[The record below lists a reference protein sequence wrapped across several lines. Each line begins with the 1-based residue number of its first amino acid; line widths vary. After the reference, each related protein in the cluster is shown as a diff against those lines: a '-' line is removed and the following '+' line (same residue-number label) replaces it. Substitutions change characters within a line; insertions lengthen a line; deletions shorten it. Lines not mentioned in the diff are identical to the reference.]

1 MRTGVSERGEERQVV
16 VQLGQRAYTIHVGA
30 GVLETLGARMSALGL
45 GKRVAIVTNPNVSRL
60 YGERVRRSLERAGFS
75 SITVEIP
82 DGEEHKNLAW
92 VAFVYER
99 LIEARLERGSV
110 IVALGGGVVGDLA
123 GFTAATYLRGI
134 DFVQVPTTLVAQ
146 IDSSIGGKTGVD
158 LAAGKNLIG
167 AFHHPRLVIA
177 DTTTLGT
184 LPPRELRAGLAE
196 VIKTGAILSPE
207 LIDFLER
214 NSRQVL
220 GLEDAAVRFLV
231 ESCAQLKALVVAE
244 DETEGDYRAIL
255 NFGHTLGH
263 AVESLTDYK
272 TFLHGEAVALGMVF
286 ALKLSVRLGL
296 LDQAVAD
303 RIIALLTLYGL
314 PTEIPSDLSS
324 SALAIAVE
332 ADKKRSQ
339 GRVKFV
345 CLEDIGRTQFRMLST
360 EELQAALDA
369 AF

>member
-1 MRTGVSERGEERQVV
+1 MRAAVSESSVERRVV
-16 VQLGQRAYTIHVGA
+16 VQLGPRSYTIHVGA
-30 GVLETLGARMSALGL
+30 GSIETLGTRMQAIGL
-45 GKRVAIVTNPNVSRL
+45 GKRVAIVTNPRVDRL
-60 YGERVRRSLERAGFS
+60 YGERVRRSLDRAGFS
-75 SITVEIP
+75 VVTIEVP

-110 IVALGGGVVGDLA
+110 VVALGGGVVGDLA
-123 GFTAATYLRGI
+123 GFVAATYLRGI
-134 DFVQVPTTLVAQ
+134 DLVQVPTTLVAQ

-177 DTTTLGT
+177 DTQALAT

-207 LIDFLER
+207 LFAFLEQNDR
-214 NSRQVL
+214 AVL
-220 GLEDAAVRFLV
+220 GLDADAIRFVV
-231 ESCAQLKALVVAE
+231 EACVQLKALVVAE

-263 AVESLTDYK
+263 AVESLTEYR
-272 TFLHGEAVALGMVF
+272 TFLHGEAVAIGTAF
-286 ALKLSVRLGL
+286 ATRLSVRLGL
-296 LDQAVAD
+296 LDQVAAE
-303 RIIALLTLYGL
+303 RIVALLTLYGL
-314 PTEIPSDLSS
+314 PTEIPSDLSA

-345 CLEDIGRTQFRMLST
+345 CLEEIGKTRFQMLST
-360 EELQAALDA
+360 EELQKALEA
-369 AF
+369 M

>member
-1 MRTGVSERGEERQVV
+1 MRAAVSGSGEERQVV
-16 VQLGQRAYTIHVGA
+16 VQLGPRSYVIHVGA
-30 GVLETLGARMSALGL
+30 GTIETLGARMSELGL
-45 GKRVAIVTNPNVSRL
+45 GKRVAIVTNPSVDRL
-60 YGERVRRSLERAGFS
+60 YGARVRRSLEAAGFS
-75 SITVEIP
+75 AVTVEIP

-99 LIEARLERGSV
+99 LIEAKLERGSV
-110 IVALGGGVVGDLA
+110 VVALGGGVVGDLA
-123 GFTAATYLRGI
+123 GFVAATYLRGI

-177 DTTTLGT
+177 DTQALAT

-207 LIDFLER
+207 LFAFLEQNDR
-214 NSRQVL
+214 AVL
-220 GLEDAAVRFLV
+220 ALEDAAIRFLV

-263 AVESLTDYK
+263 AVESLTEYRS
-272 TFLHGEAVALGMVF
+272 FLHGEAVAIGMAF
-286 ALKLSVRLGL
+286 AARLSVRMGL
-296 LDQAVAD
+296 LDPAAAE
-303 RIIALLTLYGL
+303 RIVALLTLYGL
-314 PTEIPSDLSS
+314 PTEIPSDLSA
-324 SALAIAVE
+324 SALAVAVE

-345 CLEDIGRTQFRMLST
+345 CLEDIGKTKFQMLTT
-360 EELQAALDA
+360 EELQAALEA
-369 AF
+369 M

>member
-1 MRTGVSERGEERQVV
+1 MRAGMSEQGREHEVR
-16 VQLGQRAYTIHVGA
+16 VQLGPRSYTIHVGA
-30 GVLETLGARMSALGL
+30 GILETLGARMHALGL
-45 GKRVAIVTNPNVSRL
+45 GKRAAIVTNPSVERL
-60 YGERVRRSLERAGFS
+60 YGERVRATLERSGFAPV
-75 SITVEIP
+75 TVEIP

-92 VAFVYER
+92 VAFIYDR

-110 IVALGGGVVGDLA
+110 IVALGGGVVGDVA
-123 GFTAATYLRGI
+123 GFVAATYLRGI

-158 LAAGKNLIG
+158 IAAGKNLIG
-167 AFHHPRLVIA
+167 AFHHPRLVVA
-177 DTTTLGT
+177 DTTTLRT

-220 GLEDAAVRFLV
+220 DLEDAAVRFLV

-263 AVESLTDYK
+263 AIESLTGYK
-272 TFLHGEAVALGMVF
+272 AFLHGEAVALGMVF
-286 ALKLSVRLGL
+286 AVRLSVRLGL
-296 LDQAVAD
+296 LEQAVAD
-303 RIIALLTLYGL
+303 RIVALLTLYGL
-314 PTEIPSDLSS
+314 PTEVPSDLTA
-324 SALAIAVE
+324 SALALAVE
-332 ADKKRSQ
+332 SDKKRSQ

-345 CLEDIGRTQFRMLST
+345 CLEDIGRTKFRMLST
-360 EELQAALDA
+360 QELQAALDA
-369 AF
+369 L